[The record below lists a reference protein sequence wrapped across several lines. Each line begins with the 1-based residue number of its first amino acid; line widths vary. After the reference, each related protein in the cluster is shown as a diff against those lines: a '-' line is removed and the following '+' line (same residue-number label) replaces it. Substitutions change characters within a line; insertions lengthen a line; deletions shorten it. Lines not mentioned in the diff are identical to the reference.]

1 MNPTI
6 SDHIATYVYIKIIL
20 MQIVLKSV
28 NFGVIKNNLA
38 EFKGAYIPVV
48 HNVKLILSL
57 NNK

>member
-1 MNPTI
+1 
-6 SDHIATYVYIKIIL
+6 